1 MSVASEIARLQNA
14 KASIKTAIENKGV
27 TVGDIKLDAYSA
39 KIDEISAGVEPT
51 GTLEITE
58 NGTYDVK
65 QKAYAKV
72 AVPEP
77 SGNIKITENG
87 FHIIKQYSIAEVAV
101 YPTLVAKT
109 ISANGTYNASDDN
122 AYGYG
127 SVSVNVPEKNLGT
140 KTINANGD
148 YNATDDNLDG
158 YSNVSVS
165 VPEKTLTTKTIT
177 ANGTYNAT
185 HDNADGFSSVV
196 VNVPSGGT
204 PVKSNVY
211 RVPTIEARD
220 AITDMV
226 EGDVCVVYGPNI
238 SNVTVDSRFQTAI
251 FPEVV
256 VLDTAITDYVDVRYR
271 AVDESVMFDCW
282 GSLDSSR
289 FSMECYSES
298 DSIRIEYTSEDGITY
313 TRTDTTGNPVDFG
326 TEIYYEM
333 PERWNDAIGKFIQ
346 SSSINFDGIF
356 QYKDNHWNYANI
368 NIPTTSEYIYKNCK
382 AYTNDGTVIGTLV
395 SNPSITLDDM
405 NAKVYSELS
414 ILYNNLDE
422 IIAPEDSSN
431 LYSNSSI
438 YIIPSKINGKSL
450 LNTSNVTNM
459 SNMFYN
465 CKSLIT
471 IPQLDTSKVTNMKR
485 MFTRCSSLT
494 SIPEL
499 DTSKVTNMSEMFNSC
514 SSLTSI
520 PQLDTS
526 NATNLFS
533 MFGGCSK
540 LTAIPQLNTSNVTDM
555 GNVFYNCFSLTTI
568 PQLDTSKV
576 TNISNMFNGC
586 SSLTTLGGFTN
597 LGQAY
602 ETTQSANYSGYRL
615 SLSSCPNLT
624 HDSLMNVINNLYD
637 IANKGVMP
645 QQLILGST
653 NLAKLTAEEIQIATD
668 KGWEL
673 N

>member
-1 MSVASEIARLQNA
+1 MSVASEITRLQNA

-39 KIDEISAGVEPT
+39 KIDEISTGAEPT
-51 GTLEITE
+51 GTLEITQ

-127 SVSVNVPEKNLGT
+127 SVSVNVPEK
-140 KTINANGD
+140 
-148 YNATDDNLDG
+148 
-158 YSNVSVS
+158 
-165 VPEKTLTTKTIT
+165 TLTTKTIT
-177 ANGTYNAT
+177 SNGTYNAT
-185 HDNADGFSSVV
+185 DDNADGFSSVV

-211 RVPTIEARD
+211 RVPTLEARD

-238 SNVTVDSRFQTAI
+238 SDVTVDSRFQTAI

-271 AVDESVMFDCW
+271 AVDESIMFDCT
-282 GSLDSSR
+282 GMLDSSS
-289 FSMECYSES
+289 FNMNCYM
-298 DSIRIEYTSEDGITY
+298 DGNSIRIEYTSEDGITY

-346 SSSINFDGIF
+346 ASSINFDGIF
-356 QYKDNHWNYANI
+356 QYKDNHWNYTNI
-368 NIPTTSEYIYKNCK
+368 NIPTTADYIYKDCK
-382 AYTNDGTVIGTLV
+382 AYTNNGIVVGTLV
-395 SNPSITLDDM
+395 SNPSTTLDDM
-405 NAKVYSELS
+405 NARIYSELTM
-414 ILYNNLDE
+414 LYNNLDE
-422 IIAPEDSSN
+422 IIAPENSSN

-459 SNMFYN
+459 YRMFYN

-471 IPQLDTSKVTNMKR
+471 IPQLDTSKVTTMN
-485 MFTRCSSLT
+485 
-494 SIPEL
+494 
-499 DTSKVTNMSEMFNSC
+499 EMFNSC

-520 PQLDTS
+520 SQLDTS
-526 NATNLFS
+526 NVTSLFS

-540 LTAIPQLNTSNVTDM
+540 LIAIPQLNTSNVTDM
-555 GNVFYNCFSLTTI
+555 GNVFYNCFSLTTV
-568 PQLDTSKV
+568 PQLDASNVTS
-576 TNISNMFNGC
+576 ISRIFWGC
-586 SSLTTLGGFTN
+586 NSLTNLGGFTN

-602 ETTQSANYSGYRL
+602 ETTQSANYSAYAL
-615 SLSSCPNLT
+615 TLSSSTKLT

-645 QQLILGST
+645 QRLILGST

-668 KGWEL
+668 KGW
-673 N
+673 NVS

>member
-1 MSVASEIARLQNA
+1 MSIASEIARLQNA
-14 KASIKTAIENKGV
+14 KANIKTAIENKGV

-39 KIDEISAGVEPT
+39 KIDEISTGVEPT

-77 SGNIKITENG
+77 SGNIRITENG

-101 YPTLVAKT
+101 YPTLIAKT

-165 VPEKTLTTKTIT
+165 VPEKILTTKTIT

-185 HDNADGFSSVV
+185 DDNLDGFSSVV

-211 RVPTIEARD
+211 RVPTLEARD

-256 VLDTAITDYVDVRYR
+256 VLDTAITDNVDVRYR
-271 AVDESVMFDCW
+271 AVDESIMFNCW
-282 GSLDSSR
+282 GSLDSSN
-289 FSMECYSES
+289 FMMECYTETGEV
-298 DSIRIEYTSEDGITY
+298 RIQYTSEDGITY

-333 PERWNDAIGKFIQ
+333 PEMWNNAIGKFIQ
-346 SSSINFDGIF
+346 TSSLNFDGIF
-356 QYKDNHWNYANI
+356 QYKDNSWSYANI
-368 NIPTTSEYIYKNCK
+368 NISTPTDGIYKDYK
-382 AYTNDGTVIGTLV
+382 AYTNNGIIVGTLGL
-395 SNPSITLDDM
+395 NPSSNLDDM
-405 NAKVYSELS
+405 NAKIYSELS
-414 ILYNNLDE
+414 MLYNNLDE

-459 SNMFYN
+459 HRMFYN
-465 CKSLIT
+465 CKSLTSIS
-471 IPQLDTSKVTNMKR
+471 QLDTSKATNM
-485 MFTRCSSLT
+485 
-494 SIPEL
+494 
-499 DTSKVTNMSEMFNSC
+499 NEMFNSC

-526 NATNLFS
+526 NVTSLFS
-533 MFGGCSK
+533 MFGGCLK
-540 LTAIPQLNTSNVTDM
+540 LTAIPQLNTSNVTNM

-568 PQLDTSKV
+568 PQLDTSNV
-576 TNISNMFNGC
+576 INISRIFWGC
-586 SSLTTLGGFTN
+586 DSLTNLGGFIN

-602 ETTQSANYSGYRL
+602 ETTQSANYSNYTL
-615 SLSSCPNLT
+615 TLSSSTKLT

-645 QQLILGST
+645 QALILGST

-668 KGWEL
+668 KGWVL
-673 N
+673 S